1 LTEPPWDL
9 ANAAAGAAGVDL
21 RPLTSLEDCDRILE
35 VMIAPWGEHQLLP
48 REMIRALG
56 ESGNVPYGALD
67 GDELI
72 GYVLDWAGVDG
83 EGLHV
88 HSHMLATRPDR
99 RHTGVGYALKLAQR
113 ARALDQG
120 IHVARWT
127 FDPLLARN
135 AHLNLT
141 KLGAIADRFHRNFYG
156 EMTDTLNA
164 GDRSD
169 RLVVRWDLDR
179 PPGGSV
185 AGDPGGLPVVL
196 ARGRGERPEP
206 GDPPGP
212 NGAVLEIPPEL
223 LELKKIVPESAA
235 TWREAAADAFAEC
248 FESGLIVRGF
258 DRKRSAYVLGPREG
272 A

>member
-1 LTEPPWDL
+1 
-9 ANAAAGAAGVDL
+9 
-21 RPLTSLEDCDRILE
+21 
-35 VMIAPWGEHQLLP
+35 MIATWGEYQLLP

-56 ESGNVPYGALD
+56 ESGNVPYGAFD
-67 GDELI
+67 DDELI

-88 HSHMLATRPDR
+88 HSHMLATRPGR
-99 RHTGVGYALKLAQR
+99 RHAGVGYALKLAQR

-135 AHLNLT
+135 AHLNMT

-169 RLVVRWDLDR
+169 RLLVRWDLDL
-179 PPGGSV
+179 PPGGS
-185 AGDPGGLPVVL
+185 AGGDPGGLPVVL
-196 ARGRGERPEP
+196 ARGR
-206 GDPPGP
+206 
-212 NGAVLEIPPEL
+212 
-223 LELKKIVPESAA
+223 
-235 TWREAAADAFAEC
+235 
-248 FESGLIVRGF
+248 
-258 DRKRSAYVLGPREG
+258 
-272 A
+272 

>member
-1 LTEPPWDL
+1 VTERHWDL
-9 ANAAAGAAGVDL
+9 ANAAAGAAGVQL
-21 RPLTSLEDCDRILE
+21 RPLTSLQDSDRILE
-35 VMIAPWGEHQLLP
+35 VMIATWGEHQLLP
-48 REMIRALG
+48 REMIRALS
-56 ESGNVPYGALD
+56 ESGNVPYGGFD
-67 GDELI
+67 GGELI

-88 HSHMLATRPDR
+88 HSHMLATRPER
-99 RHTGVGYALKLAQR
+99 RHAGVGYALKLAQR

-141 KLGAIADRFHRNFYG
+141 KLGAVADRFHRNFYG
-156 EMTDTLNA
+156 EMGDSLNA

-179 PPGGSV
+179 SPGR
-185 AGDPGGLPVVL
+185 ARAPAPGGLPVAL
-196 ARGRGERPEP
+196 ARGPNERPAL

-212 NGAVLEIPPEL
+212 TGALLEIPPEHS
-223 LELKKIVPESAA
+223 ELKKRAPQ
-235 TWREAAADAFAEC
+235 TAAAWRDALGDALEAGFQA
-248 FESGLIVRGF
+248 GLIVRGF
-258 DRKRSAYVLGPREG
+258 DRERSAYVLGPREG